1 MKKIIFAL
9 MMVLFITGF
18 YAPSGAEEE
27 SKPAPVIIKIATI
40 MPKRSYVG
48 SILDEFNHEVRK
60 KTNNEVGFK
69 FYYDGRMGD
78 EPDVLR

>member
-18 YAPSGAEEE
+18 YVPSRAEEE
-27 SKPAPVIIKIATI
+27 PKPEPVIIKIATI

-48 SILDEFNHEVRK
+48 RIFDEFNNEVRK
-60 KTNNEVGFK
+60 KTNDEVSFK
-69 FYYDGRMGD
+69 LSVFSRQ
-78 EPDVLR
+78 PSV